1 MKQINEYINEALIK
15 KDTKIDTHHDLG
27 LNFNEFLKQIK
38 LDINGSIDKY
48 RAVLLAYGFKD
59 IDKCF
64 FNLISIDKELNSDS
78 EKKVLKDLCEK
89 LTNANEYN
97 AINKYGNTLKSIYK
111 NRADGINFW
120 SYIFEGTDDYFKMII
135 ITNIYD
141 KKYWIYKVTENPDK

>member
-64 FNLISIDKELNSDS
+64 FNLISIDKELNSAS

-89 LTNANEYN
+89 LANGDVDN
-97 AINKYGNTLKSIYK
+97 IKNIYGNTLKSIYK